1 MVVLTMLTSTSSK
14 IARSPSLPLMTLSL
28 SSLVGHITTSGTF
41 LSSSFTWK
49 VHSASFFSFLNISE
63 YQSSSWKSTREW
75 QFFFIYLNWV
85 VDLDGPWSDLCHRD
99 PVQGPKMSSRDTS
112 CGVYVIVC
120 HKCNEFSCNI
130 TSKTLAFIS
139 LHGKF
144 NSKKKSTLTITYY
157 YFV

>member
-1 MVVLTMLTSTSSK
+1 MVILTMLTSTSSK

-49 VHSASFFSFLNISE
+49 VHSASFFLFWTSVNINLHHGKV
-63 YQSSSWKSTREW
+63 QGNDN
-75 QFFFIYLNWV
+75 FFFYLFK
-85 VDLDGPWSDLCHRD
+85 LSGRLGRSMMDLCHRD
-99 PVQGPKMSSRDTS
+99 PVQGPKMSFRDTS

-139 LHGKF
+139 LHGKI

-157 YFV
+157 FFV

>member
-1 MVVLTMLTSTSSK
+1 MVILTMLTSTSSK

-49 VHSASFFSFLNISE
+49 VHSASFFLFWTSMNINLHHGKV
-63 YQSSSWKSTREW
+63 QGNDN
-75 QFFFIYLNWV
+75 FFFIYLNWV

-139 LHGKF
+139 FYGKF

-157 YFV
+157 FFV